1 MSLGL
6 PRCESAPEELVAP
19 AGWHTLDFISDLHL
33 QAPERATFAV
43 WRDYMQRTQASA
55 LFILGDLF
63 EVWVGDD
70 AIEATES
77 EAAAEVSGADDAAG
91 GASFEAECCAILRA
105 TAQRLPVYFMVGN
118 RDFLAGAGFAR
129 ACGLTLLADPTVLVF
144 AGQRVLLS
152 HGDQLCVDDVDYQRF
167 RAQARAPAW
176 QQRFLVPAFAR
187 APGAG
192 ARHCARKAARANKR
206 NQAPGTCRRRRDAA
220 ARAWLRTA
228 KAQWL
233 LHGHTHRPGEHALA
247 PEGWRVVLSD
257 WDLSAT
263 PPRAE
268 VLRLDAQGFARHD
281 LTREAS
287 PQG

>member
-1 MSLGL
+1 MQ
-6 PRCESAPEELVAP
+6 PAQPCFESAPAELVAP

-70 AIEATES
+70 AIE
-77 EAAAEVSGADDAAG
+77 DAADAAQAP
-91 GASFEAECCAILRA
+91 GARSFEAECCAILRA

-118 RDFLAGAGFAR
+118 RDFLAGADFVR

-167 RAQARAPAW
+167 RAQAREPAW
-176 QQRFLVPAFAR
+176 QQRFLAQPLPARRAQAR
-187 APGAG
+187 GMRAQSSARKQAG
-192 ARHCARKAARANKR
+192 AWYA
-206 NQAPGTCRRRRDAA
+206 DADDA
-220 ARAWLRTA
+220 TARAWLRA
-228 KAQWL
+228 ARAQWL
-233 LHGHTHRPGEHALA
+233 LHGHTHRPGDHALA
-247 PEGWRVVLSD
+247 PEGRRVVLSD
-257 WDLSAT
+257 WDMTAT

-268 VLRLDAQGFARHD
+268 VLRLDAQGLVRHD
-281 LTREAS
+281 LARAAPS
-287 PQG
+287 PSLRG

>member
-1 MSLGL
+1 MQPAL
-6 PRCESAPEELVAP
+6 PRFEELVAP

-70 AIEATES
+70 AIEDAQGS
-77 EAAAEVSGADDAAG
+77 LQSAAP
-91 GASFEAECCAILRA
+91 GASGFEAECCAVLRA

-167 RAQARAPAW
+167 RAQARAPEW
-176 QQRFLVPAFAR
+176 QQRFLAQPLPARRAQAR
-187 APGAG
+187 GMRAQSSAHKASGA
-192 ARHCARKAARANKR
+192 AYVDVD
-206 NQAPGTCRRRRDAA
+206 DAA
-220 ARAWLRTA
+220 ACAWLHA
-228 KAQWL
+228 AQAQWL

-247 PEGWRVVLSD
+247 PAGRRVVLSD

-268 VLRLDAQGFARHD
+268 VLQLDVRGFVRQD
-281 LTREAS
+281 LTRGAPS
-287 PQG
+287 HS

>member
-1 MSLGL
+1 MQPAL
-6 PRCESAPEELVAP
+6 PCFESAPAELVAP
-19 AGWHTLDFISDLHL
+19 VGWHTLDFISDLHL

-70 AIEATES
+70 AI
-77 EAAAEVSGADDAAG
+77 DDAAG
-91 GASFEAECCAILRA
+91 AAPSAAPGASSFEAECCAVLRA

-144 AGQRVLLS
+144 AGQRIVLS
-152 HGDQLCVDDVDYQRF
+152 HGDQLCVGDVDYQRF
-167 RAQARAPAW
+167 RAQAREPAW
-176 QQRFLVPAFAR
+176 QQRFLAQPLPARRAQAR
-187 APGAG
+187 AMRAQSS
-192 ARHCARKAARANKR
+192 ARKQTGAWYADAD
-206 NQAPGTCRRRRDAA
+206 DAA
-220 ARAWLRTA
+220 ARAWLRA
-228 KAQWL
+228 ARAQWL

-247 PEGWRVVLSD
+247 PEGRRVVLSD
-257 WDLSAT
+257 WDMAAT

-281 LTREAS
+281 LTREAW